1 MNFGFA
7 IPTRGPLAT
16 PSAIM
21 TLAQKGE
28 ELGFGF
34 LAVSDHLII
43 PNDIRS
49 RYPYSPTG
57 EFGNDGDCMDQL
69 SLLSFLAGITVNI
82 RLLSSVLVLPH
93 RNPFLAAKALS
104 TIDVLSGG
112 RLTVGCGVGWMR
124 EEFEVLGA
132 PPYEERGRVG
142 NEYIQAFKELLS
154 SEKPE
159 FTGKHVRLKDVTFA
173 PRPVQKP
180 HPPIWIGGESPAALR
195 RVGQLGDAWYPIGTN
210 PRFPVE
216 TPGQYMAALDRIH
229 EHAAANGRD
238 ASQID
243 LAYSAAGTSVTAS
256 RKKTALRQLFTGDP
270 ADVAEDAD
278 SFRKLGVRHIRIGL
292 ERPDL
297 SEMIDVLE
305 QFAMDVMPLV
315 AKTQEH
321 R

>member
-1 MNFGFA
+1 
-7 IPTRGPLAT
+7 
-16 PSAIM
+16 
-21 TLAQKGE
+21 
-28 ELGFGF
+28 LGFGF
-34 LAVSDHLII
+34 LAVSDHIII
-43 PNDIRS
+43 PNEIRS

-69 SLLSFLAGITVNI
+69 SLLSFLAGITANI

-104 TIDVLSGG
+104 TIDVLSKG

-132 PPYEERGRVG
+132 PPYKERGRVG
-142 NEYIQAFKELLS
+142 DEYIQAFKELWS
-154 SEKPE
+154 SEKPV
-159 FTGKHVRLKDVTFA
+159 FAGKHVSLKDVTFK
-173 PRPVQKP
+173 PKPVQKP
-180 HPPIWIGGESPAALR
+180 HPPIWIGGESPSALR

-216 TPGQYMAALDRIH
+216 TPAQYMAALDRIH

-238 ASQID
+238 TSQID

-256 RKKTALRQLFTGDP
+256 RERTTLRQLFTGDP
-270 ADVAEDAD
+270 ADVAEDAE
-278 SFRKLGVRHIRIGL
+278 SFRKLGVRHIRVGL

-297 SEMIDVLE
+297 SQMVDALE

-315 AKTQEH
+315 AKTQE
-321 R
+321 